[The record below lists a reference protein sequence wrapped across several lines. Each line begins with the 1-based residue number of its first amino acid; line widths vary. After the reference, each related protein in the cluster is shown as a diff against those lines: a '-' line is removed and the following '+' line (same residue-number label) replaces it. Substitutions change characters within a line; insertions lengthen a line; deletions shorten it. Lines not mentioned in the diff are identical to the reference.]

1 MRRNRRARK
10 KSGAASWLA
19 TYSDLMNLL
28 LCFFVMLYAMSSIN
42 AGKYEEI
49 RSSFANVGIFGNGI
63 LPENE
68 GVLEGESGILEGNDP
83 GKEESDNIVVRAENA
98 EAELDAEQMKE
109 AYLAGQREETEKLF
123 AELDGQVEQSGLKGN
138 GVTVFANYDYNCVIL
153 NIDGAVLF
161 ESGETEIRSEAL
173 PLMSKIGDILQT
185 YQGGDMIE
193 IVGHT
198 DNVPVKANARYRDN
212 NELSTNRAL
221 SAFYYFVQEKGIS
234 PTDIKYSGR
243 GEYEPVATND
253 TEAGRQKNRR
263 IEIRI
268 YPSMS

>member
-1 MRRNRRARK
+1 MHRSRRTRK
-10 KSGAASWLA
+10 KAGGASWLA

-49 RSSFANVGIFGNGI
+49 KSSFANVGIFGSGI
-63 LPENE
+63 LPGKEGALDGEN
-68 GVLEGESGILEGNDP
+68 GILEGNDL
-83 GKEESDNIVVRAENA
+83 GKEESDSTVVRAENA
-98 EAELDAEQMKE
+98 ETELNDEQVKE
-109 AYLAGQREETEKLF
+109 AYLAGQRQATEKLF
-123 AELDGQVEQSGLKGN
+123 AELDGQAVQSGLKGN
-138 GVTVFANYDYNCVIL
+138 GVAVLADYDYNCVII

-185 YQGGDMIE
+185 YEGGNMIE

-198 DNVPVKANARYRDN
+198 DNVPVSANARYRDN
-212 NELSTNRAL
+212 NELSTDRAL

-234 PTDIKYSGR
+234 PAEIKYSGR
-243 GEYEPVATND
+243 GEYEPVATNE
-253 TEAGRQKNRR
+253 TEEGRQKNRR
-263 IEIRI
+263 IEIQI
-268 YPSMS
+268 YPSL